1 MPGGIRIF
9 TSVLQAVVNI
19 IDHSMS
25 PQQAVEAPRLWTQG
39 AEVQLERTFDDWPS
53 SGGAGGGG
61 GLRAQLEAKGHMLSR
76 PVATVGGGMSCVMFS
91 DRHDVEEEEQGEG
104 GGVGVMMTGAC
115 CWRADGTP
123 IGVSGGVAKP
133 GARFRL

>member
-1 MPGGIRIF
+1 MCVTVPGGIRIF

-19 IDHSMS
+19 IDHGMS

-39 AEVQLERTFDDWPS
+39 AEVQLEHTFDP
-53 SGGAGGGG
+53 SGGTSGGS
-61 GLRAQLEAKGHMLSR
+61 GLREQLEAKGHVLSP

-91 DRHDVEEEEQGEG
+91 DKHEEEEKEGEAA
-104 GGVGVMMTGAC
+104 VMMTGAC

-123 IGVSGGVAKP
+123 IGVSGGFAKP